1 MAARGRRPGFNP
13 RAGIQQPKQ
22 ESGVHAAL
30 LKNARKSGNLNLSN
44 RGLTEVP
51 DAVWRIN
58 LDVPAEAKNVSL
70 DNTEDRWWEQVD
82 MTKLILA
89 SNRLSRLSDDI
100 TQLPAL
106 SVLDVHD
113 NNLEELPDGLGRL
126 TEMKRLHVNHN
137 KLTHLPM
144 CLATLTNLTSLQIA
158 HNQLQDLG
166 EHIGNLIYLEE
177 LDISNNLL
185 VSLPRSIG
193 YLSRMFKFNISNNKI
208 QELPLEIGDMSSL
221 RMLDCTHNVLQSIPA
236 DIGRLTRLEQL
247 YLRHN
252 RLVRIPMLTNC
263 EALKELHMGN
273 NALQEITAEHLNHL
287 QHVSVLDVRD
297 NKIAVLPDEIT
308 ILVGLE
314 RLDLTNNDL
323 STLPYA
329 LGTLNSLKSIVL
341 DGNPMKKIRR
351 DIIMRGTNEI
361 KKYLRS
367 RMDDVDAAQGSVNTN
382 QTVKPSQG
390 TSGII
395 GSVGELDPFIVQST
409 KALDYSGK
417 KVGVIPEEV
426 WSVIG
431 NAEVQ
436 TVNFSKNALSQW
448 PDRLSLMSATLQE
461 LNLGTNRLTSVPADI
476 GMMIKLTFLDLR
488 NNMLSN
494 LPEELSNLQSLREL
508 TLSANRFRDIP
519 QVVYSLRR
527 LEVLLFTDNQI
538 QNINIDG
545 VKGLTQ
551 LATLDIQNNDIMQVP
566 PELGNC
572 TQLRSLKLEGNP
584 FRQPRPAILTKGTN
598 TILEYLRGR
607 IVV

>member
-1 MAARGRRPGFNP
+1 M
-13 RAGIQQPKQ
+13 
-22 ESGVHAAL
+22 
-30 LKNARKSGNLNLSN
+30 NLSN

-584 FRQPRPAILTKGTN
+584 FRQPRPAILAKGTN

>member
-70 DNTEDRWWEQVD
+70 DNSEDRWWEQVD

-341 DGNPMKKIRR
+341 DGNPMKKFRR
-351 DIIMRGTNEI
+351 DIIMKGTNEI